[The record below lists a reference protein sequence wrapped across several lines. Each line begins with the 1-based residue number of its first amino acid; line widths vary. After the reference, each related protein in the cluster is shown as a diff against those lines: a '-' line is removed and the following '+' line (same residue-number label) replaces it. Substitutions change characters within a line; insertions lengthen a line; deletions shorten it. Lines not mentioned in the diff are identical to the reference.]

1 MNRYFKT
8 NSETYEEIRKS
19 MDSSSGYP
27 NSEADSWFCSADE
40 ALKDIDGNCLIAA
53 IPEIASK
60 FIEAGAIE
68 ISSDDYIS
76 ILNDL

>member
-40 ALKDIDGNCLIAA
+40 AIKDIDGNCLIAA
-53 IPEIASK
+53 IPEIANR
-60 FIEAGAIE
+60 FIQSGATE
-68 ISSDDYIS
+68 ISSDDYFTV
-76 ILNDL
+76 LNGL